1 MTDKYLHKKYMKPT
15 MRTMQL
21 TSSQLLAESDKEL
34 PFNPGDGTGEALA
47 PEYNNGL
54 NEEND
59 FGKGTNVWDEEEH
72 EE

>member
-1 MTDKYLHKKYMKPT
+1 
-15 MRTMQL
+15 MQL